1 MERTII
7 HPLAHS
13 RPRRHTGLFD
23 RLRQMREIRRQRRA
37 LSELSGHLLK
47 DIGISA
53 DEARRESER
62 PAWDVPSH
70 WLR

>member
-1 MERTII
+1 
-7 HPLAHS
+7 
-13 RPRRHTGLFD
+13 
-23 RLRQMREIRRQRRA
+23 MREIRRQRRA